1 MITEEMIRER
11 ISVINGDIE
20 KITKDIS
27 DAEKKKTESIG
38 LLNALTGDRV
48 ILEDVIASYGD
59 NDTEAGIKL
68 ENEFGFVLEEA
79 GGGMAADLTLTAD
92 ADASFTVN

>member
-1 MITEEMIRER
+1 MITEEMIKER

-38 LLNALTGDRV
+38 LLNALTGAKQLC
-48 ILEDVIASYGD
+48 ISFLKQFTNEDQPTGQSDV
-59 NDTEAGIKL
+59 E
-68 ENEFGFVLEEA
+68 
-79 GGGMAADLTLTAD
+79 
-92 ADASFTVN
+92 

>member
-38 LLNALTGDRV
+38 LLNALTGAKQQCISFLKQFSNDDQPTGQS
-48 ILEDVIASYGD
+48 DV
-59 NDTEAGIKL
+59 E
-68 ENEFGFVLEEA
+68 
-79 GGGMAADLTLTAD
+79 
-92 ADASFTVN
+92 

>member
-11 ISVINGDIE
+11 ISVIEGDIE

-38 LLNALTGDRV
+38 LLNALTGAKQQC
-48 ILEDVIASYGD
+48 LSFLKQFS
-59 NDTEAGIKL
+59 NDDQPTGQR
-68 ENEFGFVLEEA
+68 
-79 GGGMAADLTLTAD
+79 
-92 ADASFTVN
+92 

>member
-1 MITEEMIRER
+1 MIKER

-38 LLNALTGDRV
+38 LLNALTGAKQQCLSFLKQFSNDDQPTGQS
-48 ILEDVIASYGD
+48 DV
-59 NDTEAGIKL
+59 E
-68 ENEFGFVLEEA
+68 
-79 GGGMAADLTLTAD
+79 
-92 ADASFTVN
+92 

>member
-38 LLNALTGDRV
+38 LLNALTGAKQQC
-48 ILEDVIASYGD
+48 LSFLKQFS
-59 NDTEAGIKL
+59 NDDQPTGQK
-68 ENEFGFVLEEA
+68 
-79 GGGMAADLTLTAD
+79 
-92 ADASFTVN
+92 

>member
-1 MITEEMIRER
+1 MITEEMIKER

-38 LLNALTGDRV
+38 LLNALTGAKQQC
-48 ILEDVIASYGD
+48 LSFLKQFS
-59 NDTEAGIKL
+59 NDDQPTGQRWCGISIHS
-68 ENEFGFVLEEA
+68 NIP
-79 GGGMAADLTLTAD
+79 
-92 ADASFTVN
+92 

>member
-11 ISVINGDIE
+11 ISVIEGDIE

-38 LLNALTGDRV
+38 LLNALTGAKQQCLSFLKQFSNDDQPTGQS
-48 ILEDVIASYGD
+48 DV
-59 NDTEAGIKL
+59 E
-68 ENEFGFVLEEA
+68 
-79 GGGMAADLTLTAD
+79 
-92 ADASFTVN
+92 

>member
-1 MITEEMIRER
+1 MITEEMIKER

-38 LLNALTGDRV
+38 LLNALTGAKQQCLSFLKRFSNDDQPTGQG
-48 ILEDVIASYGD
+48 DV
-59 NDTEAGIKL
+59 E
-68 ENEFGFVLEEA
+68 
-79 GGGMAADLTLTAD
+79 
-92 ADASFTVN
+92 

>member
-38 LLNALTGDRV
+38 LLNALTGAKQQCLSFLKQFSNDDQPTGQG
-48 ILEDVIASYGD
+48 DV
-59 NDTEAGIKL
+59 E
-68 ENEFGFVLEEA
+68 
-79 GGGMAADLTLTAD
+79 
-92 ADASFTVN
+92 

>member
-38 LLNALTGDRV
+38 LLNALTGAKQQCISFLKQFNNDDQPTGQS
-48 ILEDVIASYGD
+48 DV
-59 NDTEAGIKL
+59 E
-68 ENEFGFVLEEA
+68 
-79 GGGMAADLTLTAD
+79 
-92 ADASFTVN
+92 

>member
-1 MITEEMIRER
+1 MITEEMIKER

-38 LLNALTGDRV
+38 LLNALTGAKQQCLSFLKQISNDDQPTGQG
-48 ILEDVIASYGD
+48 DV
-59 NDTEAGIKL
+59 E
-68 ENEFGFVLEEA
+68 
-79 GGGMAADLTLTAD
+79 
-92 ADASFTVN
+92 

>member
-1 MITEEMIRER
+1 MITEEMIKER

-38 LLNALTGDRV
+38 LLNALTGAKQQC
-48 ILEDVIASYGD
+48 LSFLKQFS
-59 NDTEAGIKL
+59 NDDQPTGQK
-68 ENEFGFVLEEA
+68 
-79 GGGMAADLTLTAD
+79 
-92 ADASFTVN
+92 

>member
-1 MITEEMIRER
+1 MITEEMIKER

-38 LLNALTGDRV
+38 LLNALTGAKQQCLSFLKQFNNDDQPTGQS
-48 ILEDVIASYGD
+48 DV
-59 NDTEAGIKL
+59 E
-68 ENEFGFVLEEA
+68 
-79 GGGMAADLTLTAD
+79 
-92 ADASFTVN
+92 

>member
-1 MITEEMIRER
+1 MITEEMIKER

-38 LLNALTGDRV
+38 LLNALTGAKQQC
-48 ILEDVIASYGD
+48 LSFLKQFS
-59 NDTEAGIKL
+59 NDDQPTGQ
-68 ENEFGFVLEEA
+68 G
-79 GGGMAADLTLTAD
+79 
-92 ADASFTVN
+92 

>member
-38 LLNALTGDRV
+38 LLNALTGAKQQC
-48 ILEDVIASYGD
+48 LSFLKQFS
-59 NDTEAGIKL
+59 NDDQPTGQR
-68 ENEFGFVLEEA
+68 
-79 GGGMAADLTLTAD
+79 
-92 ADASFTVN
+92 

>member
-1 MITEEMIRER
+1 MITEEMIKER

-38 LLNALTGDRV
+38 LLNALTGAKQQCLSFLKQLSIDDQPTGQG
-48 ILEDVIASYGD
+48 DV
-59 NDTEAGIKL
+59 E
-68 ENEFGFVLEEA
+68 
-79 GGGMAADLTLTAD
+79 
-92 ADASFTVN
+92 